1 MSRSYKKHPFCK
13 VIDQDFK
20 RLANRKVRNTKDV
33 PNYCAYKK
41 NGYSWSII
49 DQISRETWEE
59 YQIRTKERNL
69 RWSSR
74 LFFDENKW
82 WNDYC
87 KFYVR
92 K

>member
-13 VIDQDFK
+13 GVDQDFK
-20 RLANRKVRNTKDV
+20 KLANRKVRNTKDV
-33 PNYCAYKK
+33 PNHAGYKK

-49 DQISRETWEE
+49 DWISRETWEE
-59 YQIRTKERNL
+59 YQVSARECNL
-69 RWSSR
+69 RWPNR
-74 LFFDENKW
+74 PLFDESKW
-82 WNDYC
+82 LNDYC